1 MQTLVE
7 VGKTLIAFLTFVAAL
22 AAVDWYLDT
31 YHFTQAEL
39 TNLLIHA
46 RIDAARETRQR
57 FVCPPPTLPDMFK
70 QYPKKRT

>member
-1 MQTLVE
+1 MRTLAEITV
-7 VGKTLIAFLTFVAAL
+7 FVLAL

-31 YHFTQAEL
+31 LHFTPSEF
-39 TNLLIHA
+39 TTLIVNA
-46 RIDAARETRQR
+46 RIDAAREATSH